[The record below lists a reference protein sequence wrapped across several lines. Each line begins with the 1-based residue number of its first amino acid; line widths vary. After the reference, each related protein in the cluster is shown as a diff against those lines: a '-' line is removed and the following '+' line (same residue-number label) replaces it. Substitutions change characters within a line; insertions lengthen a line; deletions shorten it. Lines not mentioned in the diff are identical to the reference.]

1 MVSPFPPTIFS
12 PTVSLT
18 KTQKP
23 SLAVKIPT
31 TSSLSVSPNS
41 SLCLPQQ
48 ITVELEPTSWSSS
61 SPLSTKWQ
69 KREEEK
75 NSSVH
80 INVSSKQQPDWV
92 LDDVPFS
99 HGDWAD
105 SDFDDDAAPRP
116 DTAVSAPAGTI
127 AVANTD
133 DSVRYAMVLVDVSN
147 VKVSTSAFVLPCSML
162 TTEIVPHYKR

>member
-1 MVSPFPPTIFS
+1 M
-12 PTVSLT
+12 
-18 KTQKP
+18 
-23 SLAVKIPT
+23 
-31 TSSLSVSPNS
+31 
-41 SLCLPQQ
+41 
-48 ITVELEPTSWSSS
+48 
-61 SPLSTKWQ
+61 
-69 KREEEK
+69 
-75 NSSVH
+75 
-80 INVSSKQQPDWV
+80 
-92 LDDVPFS
+92 PFS